1 MILKKWMLL
10 LILTLL
16 ISTIRCKAQSQV
28 ISNELNKFY
37 IKAVISEQALKI
49 DTAQLH
55 AELLECDSICNRQ
68 LVICN
73 LLEQKGLNE
82 KQVADNY
89 RLQAGVLATKFD
101 KKTKWLK
108 FWRTLAVELFVTVI
122 IETVIIYLAVKKV
135 I

>member
-1 MILKKWMLL
+1 M
-10 LILTLL
+10 
-16 ISTIRCKAQSQV
+16 
-28 ISNELNKFY
+28 
-37 IKAVISEQALKI
+37 
-49 DTAQLH
+49 
-55 AELLECDSICNRQ
+55 
-68 LVICN
+68 ICN

-122 IETVIIYLAVKKV
+122 IETVVILKVVKAF
-135 I
+135 